1 MLAGYE
7 CESAAIASN
16 RRKVDTDELENRFTS
31 DFINVSDSSVAR
43 NRFLDQLGRGE
54 RGYVV
59 GVTAG
64 DELSRRLLEIGF
76 FPGAEVE
83 VLASMWPGED
93 PLAVRVGGSTFA
105 LRRREAA
112 LVQIV

>member
-1 MLAGYE
+1 M
-7 CESAAIASN
+7 SFKNPFISN
-16 RRKVDTDELENRFTS
+16 L
-31 DFINVSDSSVAR
+31 INVSDSSVAR
-43 NRFLDQLGRGE
+43 NRSLDQLGRGE